1 LDDDGG
7 RRGVPA
13 VSDPDVALMLAF
25 AQGQEDAFVQLYT
38 RHRDRIVAFARRMLG
53 DQAQAEEAAQDVF
66 LKLYRARNVYQPKS
80 RFSTFLYRI
89 ATNHCLNLNAR
100 IERKL
105 VRRDRAVEDEAA
117 PRVGDQHNALE
128 RDRLRETLATA
139 LAKLPDRQRAALLL
153 VHYEGLSYREA
164 AESIDVSEAAIKSLI
179 HRARA
184 ALIPELAPLREPE
197 AEVPHAM

>member
-1 LDDDGG
+1 
-7 RRGVPA
+7 

-25 AQGQEDAFVQLYT
+25 AQGREDAFVQLYS

-53 DQAQAEEAAQDVF
+53 DQAQAEEAAQEVF
-66 LKLYRARNVYQPKS
+66 LKLYRTRSSYEAKS

-89 ATNHCLNLNAR
+89 ATNHCLNLQAR

-105 VRRDRAVEDEAA
+105 VRRDRAVDDEAA
-117 PRVGDQHNALE
+117 PRSADQHHALE
-128 RDRLRETLATA
+128 QTRLRDA
-139 LAKLPDRQRAALLL
+139 LAAALDKLPDRQRAALLL

-179 HRARA
+179 HRART
-184 ALIPELAPLREPE
+184 ALMSELAPVLEHE
-197 AEVPHAM
+197 DAEVPHAL